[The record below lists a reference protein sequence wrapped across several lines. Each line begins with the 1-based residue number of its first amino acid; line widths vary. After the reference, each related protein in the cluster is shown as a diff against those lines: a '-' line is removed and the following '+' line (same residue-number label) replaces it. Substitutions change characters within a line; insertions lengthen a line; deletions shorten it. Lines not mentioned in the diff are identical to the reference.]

1 MADSTLSGIH
11 YAERFRWFAS
21 EYLEIRRSK
30 GNLLDHAYLTDD
42 LVQLIHDAFKSRLL
56 PCELQNRAESSGVG
70 SAGML
75 GVRLIGYQSFVDVTQ
90 PDENFVDDPTRVLEL
105 RPGWMGE
112 LWPQFF
118 PALMYLSSRP
128 DEPYGEMIVKA
139 KKDRFF
145 VYVGAFAKLC
155 ELIAE
160 NIEREMATIQAPQQA
175 DNKADDGNQTK
186 TALSEAAL
194 KAVIDGGLASV
205 MSQAIGV
212 RAKQRHSETIVSMLK
227 SDARYYEWSLDEWAS
242 YLGAAKKTI
251 RDTEAWR
258 RIMEYREQNK
268 QDRAVE

>member
-1 MADSTLSGIH
+1 MADGTLSSIH

-30 GNLLDHAYLTDD
+30 GSLLDHAYLTDD

-90 PDENFVDDPTRVLEL
+90 PDEKFVDDPTRVLEL

-118 PALMYLSSRP
+118 PSLMYVSSRP

-160 NIEREMATIQAPQQA
+160 NIEREMAA
-175 DNKADDGNQTK
+175 DNRADEDGLGFQLNGTLTENDRSILIAMLDLKADKIQPRVSKEILG
-186 TALSEAAL
+186 
-194 KAVIDGGLASV
+194 AVIFENEVGDSKRAFDNLSSLKLIESKRGPSGGYYLTEQG
-205 MSQAIGV
+205 MAI
-212 RAKQRHSETIVSMLK
+212 AKDLK
-227 SDARYYEWSLDEWAS
+227 SRS
-242 YLGAAKKTI
+242 G
-251 RDTEAWR
+251 
-258 RIMEYREQNK
+258 
-268 QDRAVE
+268 